1 MHKEF
6 REWSVW
12 LLGKRN
18 SISKFYSLIIITMFD
33 YENSPKVRVDL
44 TKILDD
50 KGEQVIDDFGRKMF
64 SWTVIINGAKKELFF
79 GANDKVEKKQFSN
92 GDDYMDAGRIA
103 LEGYPEAIVI
113 ERSWSKDWKAWTML
127 TSNIV
132 REDSET
138 KAKVVINKNSWGYM
152 QFSKDPAKRWGFN
165 YSVQFQYDTD
175 RAKTAFVSE
184 NSESESV
191 PWENDLP
198 F

>member
-1 MHKEF
+1 
-6 REWSVW
+6 
-12 LLGKRN
+12 
-18 SISKFYSLIIITMFD
+18 MFD

-50 KGEQVIDDFGRKMF
+50 KGEQVVDDFGRKMF
-64 SWTVIINGAKKELFF
+64 SWTVIINWAKKELFF
-79 GANDKVEKKQFSN
+79 GVNDKVEKKQFSN
-92 GDDYMDAGRIA
+92 GDDYMDAWRIA

-113 ERSWSKDWKAWTML
+113 ERSWTKDWRAWTML

-152 QFSKDPAKRWGFN
+152 QFSKDPAKRWEFN

-175 RAKTAFVSE
+175 RAKTAFV
-184 NSESESV
+184 
-191 PWENDLP
+191 WENWSVEGEAPEDDKLP

>member
-1 MHKEF
+1 
-6 REWSVW
+6 
-12 LLGKRN
+12 
-18 SISKFYSLIIITMFD
+18 MFD

-50 KGEQVIDDFGRKMF
+50 KGEQVVDDFGRKMF
-64 SWTVIINGAKKELFF
+64 SWTVIINWAKKELFF
-79 GANDKVEKKQFSN
+79 GANDKAEKKQFSN

-184 NSESESV
+184 NGETADE
-191 PWENDLP
+191 PEEDKLP

>member
-1 MHKEF
+1 
-6 REWSVW
+6 
-12 LLGKRN
+12 
-18 SISKFYSLIIITMFD
+18 MFD

-50 KGEQVIDDFGRKMF
+50 KGEQVVDDFGRKMF
-64 SWTVIINGAKKELFF
+64 SWTVIINWAKKELFF
-79 GANDKVEKKQFSN
+79 GVNDKVEKKQFSN
-92 GDDYMDAGRIA
+92 GDDYMDAWRIA

-113 ERSWSKDWKAWTML
+113 ERSWTKDWRAWTML

-152 QFSKDPAKRWGFN
+152 QFSKDPAKRWEFN

-184 NSESESV
+184 NSETTDE
-191 PWENDLP
+191 PEADQLP

>member
-1 MHKEF
+1 
-6 REWSVW
+6 
-12 LLGKRN
+12 
-18 SISKFYSLIIITMFD
+18 MFD

-50 KGEQVIDDFGRKMF
+50 KGEQVVDDFGRKMF
-64 SWTVIINGAKKELFF
+64 SWTVIINWAKKELFF
-79 GANDKVEKKQFSN
+79 GVNDKVEKKQFSN
-92 GDDYMDAGRIA
+92 GDDYMDAWRIA

-113 ERSWSKDWKAWTML
+113 ERSWTKDWRAWTML

-152 QFSKDPAKRWGFN
+152 QFSKDPAKRWEFN

-175 RAKTAFVSE
+175 RAKTAFVWE
-184 NSESESV
+184 NTEAESM